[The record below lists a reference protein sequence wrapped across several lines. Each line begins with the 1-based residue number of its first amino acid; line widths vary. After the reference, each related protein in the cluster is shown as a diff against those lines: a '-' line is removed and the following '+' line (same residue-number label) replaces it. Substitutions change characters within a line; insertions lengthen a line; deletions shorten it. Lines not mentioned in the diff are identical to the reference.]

1 MFILSM
7 LQNEFFLRKVV
18 MQKILVVDFGS
29 QYNQLIV
36 RRIREIGV
44 YSELIAPDFKLSD
57 IQAMIDSGEL
67 KGIILSGGPDV
78 ITNDDAL
85 KCDEGIFDLSIPVL
99 GICYGMQFM
108 SDHYGQ
114 SVLESE
120 VKEYGLGNVLVDDA
134 SGILKGLDKEQTVWM
149 SHGYHVELDD
159 NTLVAQAHSD
169 NDILAVIKHADKQ
182 QYGIQFHP
190 EVTNTVN
197 GLTMLTNFVD
207 ICGVEKTWSMKN
219 YLNQL
224 QKDVKGQVQDEHVIL
239 GLSGGVDSTV
249 VAALLAKAIPG
260 QVTCIIVNHGLMR
273 KNEIEQVLDL
283 IKTLDLNLVVVD
295 AKELF
300 LSELKDI
307 SDPETKR
314 KIIGKLF
321 IDTFEAEK
329 KKLASAKFLAQG
341 TLYTDIV
348 ESGTAH
354 AQTIKSH
361 HNVGGLPED
370 LEFEL
375 VEPLKWLFK
384 DEVRLLGAE
393 LGLPDTIVHRQP
405 FPGPGLAIRIM
416 GDITEEK
423 LFILRESDQIL
434 RDLVKKHNLDREIWQ
449 YFTVLTGV
457 QTVGVKGDE
466 RSYEYVLA
474 IRAISSIDGM
484 TAKFYPIPYDIL
496 TEISTTIT
504 NNVRNIN
511 RVVYDITSKP
521 PATIEWE

>member
-1 MFILSM
+1 
-7 LQNEFFLRKVV
+7 

-36 RRIREIGV
+36 RRIRELGV
-44 YSELIAPDFKLSD
+44 YSELISPSFD
-57 IQAMIDSGEL
+57 IEQINTQINSGDL

-78 ITNDDAL
+78 ITQDGAL
-85 KCDEGIFDLSIPVL
+85 KCDERIFELNIPIL

-108 SDHYGQ
+108 ADYYKHD
-114 SVLESE
+114 VVESE
-120 VKEYGLGNVLVDDA
+120 LKEFGSGDVLVSKFD
-134 SGILKGLDKEQTVWM
+134 SITNNLNESEPVWM
-149 SHGYHVELDD
+149 SHGYHVEL
-159 NTLVAQAHSD
+159 T
-169 NDILAVIKHADKQ
+169 NDSLKELGTSTNGILSIVKHKTKEQ
-182 QYGIQFHP
+182 FGVQFHP
-190 EVTNTVN
+190 EVTNTIN
-197 GLTMLTNFVD
+197 GNTILKNFIDLTGCET
-207 ICGVEKTWSMKN
+207 TWSMKN
-219 YLNQL
+219 YLEQLKNEVVNQVGND
-224 QKDVKGQVQDEHVIL
+224 QVIL

-260 QVTCIIVNHGLMR
+260 KVTCIIVDHGLMR
-273 KNEIEQVLDL
+273 KGEIEEVLDL
-283 IKTLDLNLVVVD
+283 MSTLDLNLVVVD
-295 AKELF
+295 AKERF
-300 LSELKDI
+300 LNELKDV

-321 IDTFEAEK
+321 IDTFDLEK
-329 KKLASAKFLAQG
+329 QKLKDVKFLAQG

-375 VEPLKWLFK
+375 IEPLKWLFK
-384 DEVRLLGAE
+384 DEVRE
-393 LGLPDTIVHRQP
+393 LGRELNLPESIVTRQP

-416 GDITEEK
+416 GSVDEDK
-423 LFILRESDQIL
+423 LFILRESDFIL
-434 RDLVKKHNLDREIWQ
+434 RDIIKKHGLDKKIWQ

-484 TAKFYPIPYDIL
+484 TAKYYPIDYDIL
-496 TEISTTIT
+496 TEISTEIT
-504 NNVRNIN
+504 NRVRNIN

-521 PATIEWE
+521 PSTIEWE